1 MAVQYAGSG
10 KEKKPI
16 KPIKPTKPRPRVK
29 SKCKSRKRGS

>member
-1 MAVQYAGSG
+1 MAIQYAGSG